1 MDAITNYLNSL
12 GLDFWSLAKGA
23 AVLLIGTLVFGLI
36 ARFIFGKKSNLNHA
50 VSSAIGII
58 FVYGAIV
65 GLKYAGPDFEA
76 FLAPM
81 PFVSFAGDQLVLFPF
96 GAVEFEILCSEI
108 LSMVILA
115 FLANLAE
122 RWLPTGK
129 KFFSWLFY
137 RFLTIE
143 KEVET
148 DPTELLESPKLGKH
162 LPEVLSL
169 PEIDAIEAAI
179 DLSKPEGVRDLA
191 IVEVLFSCGLRISE
205 LCSLKLSEL
214 YLEEGYIRVH
224 GKGRKERLVPIGDS
238 AIDRL
243 RQWFVVRQG
252 CKVKPG
258 EEDFVFV
265 SLRRGKRLSR
275 ISLFVYIKEYAAKA
289 GIRKNISPHTFRHS
303 FATQLL
309 EGGANLRAIQAMLG
323 HEDIGTTEIYMHVD
337 KTHLRREILEH
348 HPRNIK
354 D

>member
-1 MDAITNYLNSL
+1 MRYEL
-12 GLDFWSLAKGA
+12 
-23 AVLLIGTLVFGLI
+23 
-36 ARFIFGKKSNLNHA
+36 SNTQ
-50 VSSAIGII
+50 
-58 FVYGAIV
+58 IV
-65 GLKYAGPDFEA
+65 GNAILRRYVQYLRLERSYTPNTLDAYLKDLQKLLNYYSDEGIDFRQVTLKQLDGFAKALQELGVGPRSVA
-76 FLAPM
+76 R
-81 PFVSFAGDQLVLFPF
+81 
-96 GAVEFEILCSEI
+96 I
-108 LSMVILA
+108 LSGV
-115 FLANLAE
+115 
-122 RWLPTGK
+122 R
-129 KFFSWLFY
+129 SFY

-323 HEDIGTTEIYMHVD
+323 HEDIGTTEI
-337 KTHLRREILEH
+337 LEH

>member
-1 MDAITNYLNSL
+1 MRYEL
-12 GLDFWSLAKGA
+12 
-23 AVLLIGTLVFGLI
+23 
-36 ARFIFGKKSNLNHA
+36 SNTQ
-50 VSSAIGII
+50 
-58 FVYGAIV
+58 IV
-65 GLKYAGPDFEA
+65 GNAILRRYVQYLRLERSYPPNTLDAYLKDLQKLLNYYSDEGIDFRQVTLKQLDGFAKALQELGVGPRSVA
-76 FLAPM
+76 R
-81 PFVSFAGDQLVLFPF
+81 
-96 GAVEFEILCSEI
+96 I
-108 LSMVILA
+108 LSGV
-115 FLANLAE
+115 
-122 RWLPTGK
+122 R
-129 KFFSWLFY
+129 SFY

-348 HPRNIK
+348 HPRNIR

>member
-1 MDAITNYLNSL
+1 MRYEL
-12 GLDFWSLAKGA
+12 
-23 AVLLIGTLVFGLI
+23 
-36 ARFIFGKKSNLNHA
+36 SNTQ
-50 VSSAIGII
+50 
-58 FVYGAIV
+58 IV
-65 GLKYAGPDFEA
+65 GNAILRRYVQYLRLERSYTPNTLDAYLKDLQKLLNYYSDEGIDFRQVTLKQLDGFAKALQELGVGPRSVA
-76 FLAPM
+76 R
-81 PFVSFAGDQLVLFPF
+81 
-96 GAVEFEILCSEI
+96 I
-108 LSMVILA
+108 LSGV
-115 FLANLAE
+115 
-122 RWLPTGK
+122 R
-129 KFFSWLFY
+129 SFY

-191 IVEVLFSCGLRISE
+191 IIEVLFSCGLRISE
-205 LCSLKLSEL
+205 LCGLKLSEL

-348 HPRNIK
+348 HPRNIR

>member
-1 MDAITNYLNSL
+1 MRYEL
-12 GLDFWSLAKGA
+12 
-23 AVLLIGTLVFGLI
+23 
-36 ARFIFGKKSNLNHA
+36 SNTH
-50 VSSAIGII
+50 
-58 FVYGAIV
+58 IV
-65 GLKYAGPDFEA
+65 GNAILRRYIQYLRLERSYTPNTLDAYLKDLQKLLNYYSDEGIDFRKVTLKQLDGFAKALQGLGVGPRSVA
-76 FLAPM
+76 R
-81 PFVSFAGDQLVLFPF
+81 
-96 GAVEFEILCSEI
+96 I
-108 LSMVILA
+108 LSGV
-115 FLANLAE
+115 
-122 RWLPTGK
+122 R
-129 KFFSWLFY
+129 SFY
-137 RFLTIE
+137 RFLTLE

-169 PEIDAIEAAI
+169 SEIDAIEAAI

-205 LCSLKLSEL
+205 LCSLRLSEL

>member
-1 MDAITNYLNSL
+1 MRYEL
-12 GLDFWSLAKGA
+12 
-23 AVLLIGTLVFGLI
+23 
-36 ARFIFGKKSNLNHA
+36 SNTH
-50 VSSAIGII
+50 
-58 FVYGAIV
+58 IV
-65 GLKYAGPDFEA
+65 GNAILRRYIQYLRLERSYTPNTLDAYLKDLQKLLNYYSDEGIDFRKVTLKQLDGFAKALQGLGVGPRSVA
-76 FLAPM
+76 R
-81 PFVSFAGDQLVLFPF
+81 
-96 GAVEFEILCSEI
+96 I
-108 LSMVILA
+108 LSGV
-115 FLANLAE
+115 
-122 RWLPTGK
+122 R
-129 KFFSWLFY
+129 SFY
-137 RFLTIE
+137 RFLTLE

-205 LCSLKLSEL
+205 LCSLRLSEL

-323 HEDIGTTEIYMHVD
+323 HEDIGTTEIYMHID